1 MRRALLAALA
11 AVLLLPLAA
20 ARVGAQ
26 GSPLTFFTNYFV
38 TGDYTVSGTSLW
50 RKGIA
55 GRASVDITV
64 SGVPEGADV
73 VAAFLYVQTAEAV
86 QWSGIDHATFK
97 GHDLG
102 AGDASVAKALNWE
115 QATRPCWSVAFPGGR
130 RLVTYRADVLRYFD
144 VEGGD
149 GPNRGKLAINGPHT
163 VSVPDYGYTYG
174 DDDELGIEGYG
185 ATGARAV
192 GASVLVVYR
201 HPDLPYRGIV
211 VYDGGATKQ
220 AFSTLTQ
227 TLGGFY
233 QAAGLPAAR
242 LTTIVGD
249 GRPYLSERVRVNGA
263 TVATNPYVS
272 GDGPKWDTPTFQ
284 GVPVAANAAGATL
297 EIAPNGLL
305 SDCVS
310 LSAVVL
316 SVNVQDDDGD
326 GLLDAW
332 EKAGKT
338 TAGLV
343 DPLGRPLPLL
353 GAMGAEPDRR
363 DLFVEI
369 GYMDTAAT
377 TYGGVAAAAH
387 SHLPGPAALKL
398 MGEAFAAAPIA
409 VHFDVG
415 PGYAAGEAAPYVIA
429 PAYARGG
436 EAISEQVTVC
446 PPGAE
451 PWVCQ
456 FSAYPGTVGWKS
468 GFRFLRDQA
477 LAVTPLAGSPGLPA
491 GADLEAFCGV
501 PGYACTRRFDPE
513 RQQMFHYA
521 LFAHAIGLPK
531 SEDPASLD
539 FHIPRTNAG
548 IADFPGGDVMV
559 TLGGFADVDGKPI
572 GTPFMQASTLM
583 HELGHNLELRH
594 GGGALEPNCK
604 PTYFSVMNYLYQ
616 LRGLLDDG
624 GSPNLGFSSNGPA
637 IDPVAEGTLPA
648 VQLQPYRL
656 GWFAPL
662 VTSYLNGRAK
672 IPTRFCNGSDI
683 PPGFPAAAISVRV
696 DAATR
701 AERIDWRADGDG
713 NPDSPAAGSQDV
725 NFDGDADDTLVSF
738 DDWANLRLNQI
749 GSRRNVGVTF
759 PISTPGGVLDA
770 VGPLSVNLG
779 KGDLGKGDLG
789 KGDLGKG
796 DLGKGDLGKG
806 DLGKGDLGKGDLGKG
821 DLGKGDLGKGDLGG
835 GDLFDPVGFP
845 EAPPGG
851 ELDFE
856 TFTSMGNDPAYEF
869 RACVVGAGC
878 AGAPPELQVHDVLL
892 TWTAATGGVVSYT
905 AYRASGS
912 GIPDESLWTAVGPPV
927 PAATTPLQQID
938 ATSLVNGATYT
949 YFVLATYADGTT
961 SAPSNPVTITAVND
975 PLVAGDDG
983 YTTAED
989 TTLVVTAPGLLGNDT
1004 DADDPSPTG
1013 VVAVGALPAGV
1024 TLGAGGA
1031 FQYTPP
1037 ANFHGTV
1044 TFQYKATRGAVES
1057 NVATVTIAVTPV
1069 NDAPV
1074 AVNDGYT
1081 MNQGGVLTVPA
1092 LGVLANDSDVDSG
1105 GLTAGS
1111 LTQPATGKG
1120 AVVLNADG
1128 SFVYTPPASFSGTAT
1143 FTYKASDGVAS
1154 SSAATVTVTVNAVG
1168 YGFVNVKNLP
1178 PAAGVTFK
1186 PSSKGTMVDFEW
1198 KFTKN
1203 GSVVASSDAR
1213 PRVTIQFPNG
1223 TVQTFT
1229 PENCAPAG
1237 IKFEYKSDSK
1247 LWDFHWTP
1255 KNNPTGT
1262 YYVIVYSDKTGQ
1274 CFPTAGSGFP
1284 VVFKY

>member
-26 GSPLTFFTNYFV
+26 ASPLTFFTNYFV

-102 AGDASVAKALNWE
+102 AGDASVAKALNWD
-115 QATRPCWSVAFPGGR
+115 QATPPCWSVAIPGGR

-185 ATGARAV
+185 STGARAV
-192 GASVLVVYR
+192 GASLLVVYR

-227 TLGGFY
+227 TLAGFY
-233 QAAGLPAAR
+233 QAAGTPAAR
-242 LTTIVGD
+242 MTTIVGD

-377 TYGGVAAAAH
+377 TYGGVAAPAH
-387 SHLPGPAALKL
+387 THLPGPAALKL
-398 MGEAFAAAPIA
+398 MGDAFATAPTGPIA

-415 PGYAAGEAAPYVIA
+415 PGYAAGDAAPYVIP

-436 EAISEQVTVC
+436 EAISEQATVC

-477 LAVTPLAGSPGLPA
+477 LAVTPLAGSPALPA

-539 FHIPRTNAG
+539 FHVPRTNAG
-548 IADFPGGDVMV
+548 IADFPGGDLMI
-559 TLGGFADVDGKPI
+559 TLGGFADVDGLPI

-624 GSPNLGFSSNGPA
+624 GSPNLAFSSNGPA
-637 IDPVAEGTLPA
+637 IDPVAEGALPA

-683 PPGFPAAAISVRV
+683 PPGFPAAAIAVRV

-713 NPDSPAAGSQDV
+713 DPDSPAAEPQDV

-835 GDLFDPVGFP
+835 GDLFTPVGFP

-856 TFTSMGNDPAYEF
+856 TFSSMGNDPAYEF
-869 RACVVGAGC
+869 RACIVGADC
-878 AGAPPELQVHDVLL
+878 AAAPPELQVHDVLL

-905 AYRASGS
+905 AYRAPGS
-912 GIPDESLWTAVGPPV
+912 GIPDESLWTAVGPPI
-927 PAATTPLQQID
+927 PSTANPLQQID
-938 ATSLVNGATYT
+938 TAGLVDGATYT
-949 YFVLATYADGTT
+949 YFVLAIYADGTT

-975 PLVAGDDG
+975 APTISDIADRTVYRDGTTGPVAFTVGDPDDAAAG
-983 YTTAED
+983 LAVTGSSSN
-989 TTLVVTAPGLLGNDT
+989 TTLVPNAKIVFGG
-1004 DADDPSPTG
+1004 S
-1013 VVAVGALPAGV
+1013 GAA
-1024 TLGAGGA
+1024 
-1031 FQYTPP
+1031 
-1037 ANFHGTV
+1037 
-1044 TFQYKATRGAVES
+1044 R
-1057 NVATVTIAVTPV
+1057 
-1069 NDAPV
+1069 
-1074 AVNDGYT
+1074 
-1081 MNQGGVLTVPA
+1081 
-1092 LGVLANDSDVDSG
+1092 
-1105 GLTAGS
+1105 
-1111 LTQPATGKG
+1111 
-1120 AVVLNADG
+1120 
-1128 SFVYTPPASFSGTAT
+1128 
-1143 FTYKASDGVAS
+1143 
-1154 SSAATVTVTVNAVG
+1154 TVTVT
-1168 YGFVNVKNLP
+1168 
-1178 PAAGVTFK
+1178 PAAGKTGTATITVRVTDPGGRFAENTFVLTVVVPPATFVGVKNTPPSPTDSVTFK
-1186 PSSKGTMVDFEW
+1186 AGSTVPMQWKWAHGTTVVDSSQVQHSVTVTGPSPGTVVRTFTNTDPGSSSFRYSASSKTWTFNLQ
-1198 KFTKN
+1198 TKE
-1203 GSVVASSDAR
+1203 
-1213 PRVTIQFPNG
+1213 PNG
-1223 TVQTFT
+1223 TAYPV
-1229 PENCAPAG
+1229 
-1237 IKFEYKSDSK
+1237 
-1247 LWDFHWTP
+1247 
-1255 KNNPTGT
+1255 GT
-1262 YYVIVYSDKTGQ
+1262 YVVVV
-1274 CFPTAGSGFP
+1274 TATTPGFGASP
-1284 VVFKY
+1284 PMNLKLVK